1 MNSKFFIFKNKGF
14 TLIELLVVIS
24 IIGLLS
30 SVILAALSNARDKGR
45 VAGGLHFADNN
56 HHLLTAGTS
65 VYPGLVAA
73 YTFDDVSTSV
83 VSPINTIVKDSSGN
97 GLDLTL
103 VTGSIIG
110 STDTPSGSNS
120 SLKIIGGLSAST
132 YLENSIGSPKLV
144 YDSTS
149 GVTISLWFKGITLGS
164 NTDTLG
170 MFYSSDQ
177 YMTITANSSAFTC
190 GSDINRS
197 RGVSSINILSPIIGK
212 WYNITCTVVATQSPL
227 NSVTS
232 LYIDGNLI
240 TKSTAFTRN
249 SILTNNEQTIDFIGI
264 QNHPVTKDTFL
275 EDNLYLYN
283 NSLSSADVK
292 RLYAEGLKTHQVAD
306 R

>member
-1 MNSKFFIFKNKGF
+1 M
-14 TLIELLVVIS
+14 
-24 IIGLLS
+24 
-30 SVILAALSNARDKGR
+30 AALSGARDKGR

-73 YTFDDVSTSV
+73 YTFDDVSTSA

-103 VTGSIIG
+103 TDGSIIG

-120 SLKIIGGLSAST
+120 SLKIIGGVFSA
-132 YLENSIGSPKLV
+132 LQNSIGSSKAL

-149 GVTISLWFKGITLGS
+149 GVTISLWFKGIILGN

-170 MFYSSDQ
+170 MFFSSDQ
-177 YMTITANSSAFTC
+177 YVTITANANSFAC

-197 RGVSSINILSPIIGK
+197 RFVSSSNILSPIVGK

-240 TKSTAFTRN
+240 NRSTAFTAN
-249 SILTNNEQTIDFIGI
+249 NILTNNEQTIDYISI

-292 RLYAEGLKTHQVAD
+292 QLYAEGLKTHQVAD